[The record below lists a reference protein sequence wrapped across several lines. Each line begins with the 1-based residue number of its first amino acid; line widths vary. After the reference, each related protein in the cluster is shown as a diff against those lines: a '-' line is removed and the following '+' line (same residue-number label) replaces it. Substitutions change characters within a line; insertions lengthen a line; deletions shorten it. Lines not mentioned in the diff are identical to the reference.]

1 MANIVKFNAS
11 SETRALRS
19 GNFWLAPDGGINV
32 QTWWSSVDPPGPTG
46 YTVFLNKSANGPS
59 MYQVDGGAGLISLTN
74 RIKGGSP
81 LSTAAECVDYYMTE
95 TDKMI
100 LNQNYGPLNTLGL
113 QFAVDSRSTLSWN
126 GISGTNVYDMSSGT
140 KNSSP
145 YIWTDPS
152 WSDNLTALTIC
163 CLIRR
168 KDSSGNTTYPIDK
181 LNSSTSTAAFG
192 LRLNTSDQL
201 TWVGPGASTYTVL
214 GTADFVTLVDER
226 LTWVGLQFNSTEGG
240 QAWLNGAA
248 TGSRAGAVT
257 LGAGTGNL
265 TLTQI
270 PYSNSPCEIV
280 QVAIYN
286 RELSNVEMQANYQ
299 AMIAPPVGSW
309 YGGGIVFATGISG
322 SSAFVVANDAS
333 GSRVAQ
339 SASFP
344 ASFSITTAGD
354 IQLSAANTNGIAAA
368 ATTAGVT
375 VEAID
380 WALDLNSGGKTDWVL
395 ANFGAV
401 LAISANVWKPNLLVG
416 SVINGI
422 NYPAGSSIV
431 LSNKSASSSFQGRAL
446 QTGSTPTNAV
456 ISTAASGLA
465 FAVRAEDYGLVPYS

>member
-81 LSTAAECVDYYMTE
+81 LSTAADCVNYYMTE

-126 GISGTNVYDMSSGT
+126 GISGTDVYDMSSGT
-140 KNSSP
+140 KNSSD
-145 YIWTDPS
+145 YTWANPS
-152 WSDNLTALTIC
+152 WSDDGLTALTIC
-163 CLIRR
+163 CLIRM
-168 KDSSGNTTYPIDK
+168 KESSGTTTYPINK
-181 LNSSTSTAAFG
+181 LNTTFSNAAFG
-192 LRLNTSDQL
+192 LRLNATNQL
-201 TWVGPGASTYTVL
+201 TWVGPGASAYTVL
-214 GTADFVTLVDER
+214 GLENFVTLVDER
-226 LTWVGLQFNSTEGG
+226 LTWVGLQFNSADGG
-240 QAWLNGAA
+240 RAWLNGGA
-248 TGSRAGAVT
+248 TGSRAGAGI
-257 LGAGTGNL
+257 LGTGTGAL

-270 PYSNSPCEIV
+270 PYSNSLCEIV

-286 RELSNVEMQANYQ
+286 RELSDVEMQANYQ
-299 AMIAPPVGSW
+299 ATIAPPAGSW

-322 SSAFVVANDAS
+322 NSAFVVANEAS

-339 SASFP
+339 DAGFSASF
-344 ASFSITTAGD
+344 SLTSEGD
-354 IQLSAANTNGIAAA
+354 LWKSAANTNGILTAAGA
-368 ATTAGVT
+368 VD
-375 VEAID
+375 VPAID

-431 LSNKSASSSFQGRAL
+431 LSNKSSAASFQGRAL
-446 QTGSTPTNAV
+446 QIGSTPTNAV
-456 ISTAASGLA
+456 IATGATGLA